1 MYQRAPAAFTYFEA
15 MGPDDL
21 LRQAS
26 RLRTVAEQYLLLANG
41 TDQATHDSLVIYASD
56 FLDEAQEI
64 EGTIAADEASTPD
77 PPPSGFN
84 PTRLPA

>member
-1 MYQRAPAAFTYFEA
+1 MYQRAPAPITYFEGMRA
-15 MGPDDL
+15 ADL
-21 LRQAS
+21 SRQAS
-26 RLRTVAEQYLLLANG
+26 RLRTIAEQYLLLANG

-77 PPPSGFN
+77 PPPRF
-84 PTRLPA
+84 